1 MVTYYWIIEWDIDML
16 QKISNYYKAYKPL
29 LVDYFNK
36 IAPSH
41 KKALN
46 DLDNKLQS
54 YLNFKEGFF
63 IEAGAFNGVDQS
75 NTYFL
80 EKRKGWEGILIEPIL
95 ENFEEILLNRN
106 SKAVNCALVDDTYN
120 DSHIVMNYAGLMTVA
135 DNAME
140 PSHLKEHVRNG
151 IKLHG
156 FEKSYKIKVRARTLS
171 SIIDQ
176 FGSPKVD
183 FLSLDVEGAENMVL
197 DGIDFSRHRP
207 TFILVEE
214 QDHTTTKFLLEK
226 ASYRQLDQLSV
237 HDFLYS
243 DANR

>member
-1 MVTYYWIIEWDIDML
+1 MSKL
-16 QKISNYYKAYKPL
+16 SNYYNAYKPL
-29 LVDYFNK
+29 LVDLFK
-36 IAPSH
+36 KTFPSH

-46 DLDNKLQS
+46 NLDIKLQK
-54 YLNFKEGFF
+54 YLNFKKGFF
-63 IEAGAFNGVDQS
+63 IEAGAYDGVSQS

-80 EKRKGWEGILIEPIL
+80 EKTKRWEGILIEPIL
-95 ENFEEILLNRN
+95 KDFEEILLNRN
-106 SKAVNCALVDDTYN
+106 SKAVNCALVDETYN

-140 PSHLKEHVRNG
+140 RTRLEEHVRNG
-151 IKLHG
+151 IQLHG

-176 FGSPKVD
+176 FDSPKVD

-197 DGIDFSRHRP
+197 NGIDFSRHRP
-207 TFILVEE
+207 SFILVEE
-214 QDHTTTKFLLEK
+214 RDHAKTKALMEN
-226 ASYRQLDQLSV
+226 ASYKQIDQLSL

-243 DANR
+243 DANHLLQ